1 MATLDG
7 GSFDGGFLMA
17 QSVQAHPWPPG
28 AATGIGSLPGT
39 DPGEAVRLV
48 LGEVPDLPYLPELPH
63 RGLGADLVG
72 RTGSLLV
79 DLPLEWQ
86 PHGWTVASHPG
97 RDLSRAHDQ
106 LARDLDAITE
116 LGQGLPLLKVSV
128 CGPMTLGASI
138 ELPNLHKVLTD
149 HGAFR
154 DLAASLAEGVREH
167 LADLASRL
175 PGTALV
181 LQVDEPSLPQVLS
194 GRVPTPSGYGTVR
207 SLERSIAGPALAQL
221 LAVAAEGHR
230 VVHCCAEDVPFDLL
244 ASSGASA
251 IAVDADLIT
260 HADLDAV
267 GELVESGVGLWLGVV
282 PGVDAPISVHS
293 ARAKIQPV
301 WSKLGFSPE
310 LLASA
315 VVPTP
320 SCGLAGASLG
330 YARKAMKV
338 LSEAGRSLLEEPA

>member
-1 MATLDG
+1 MPRWRFDDDSFG
-7 GSFDGGFLMA
+7 GMS
-17 QSVQAHPWPPG
+17 AHPWAPG
-28 AATGIGSLPGT
+28 ATTGIGSLPGT
-39 DPGEAVRLV
+39 DPDEAVRLV
-48 LGEVPDLPYLPELPH
+48 LGEVAELPYLPELPH

-72 RTGSLLV
+72 RTGSLLI

-86 PHGWTVASHPG
+86 PHGWTVASHSG
-97 RDLSRAHDQ
+97 KDGSRARDH

-128 CGPMTLGASI
+128 CGPMTLGANI

-154 DLAASLAEGVREH
+154 DLAESLAEGVRAH

-207 SLERSIAGPALAQL
+207 SMESSIAGPALAQVL
-221 LAVAAEGHR
+221 EVAAAGHR
-230 VVHCCAEDVPFDLL
+230 VVHCCAEDVPFELL

-260 HADLDAV
+260 HADLDAI
-267 GELVESGVGLWLGVV
+267 GELVEAGVALWLGVV
-282 PGVDAPISVHS
+282 PALDSRISVDS
-293 ARAKIQPV
+293 ARAKILPV

-310 LLASA
+310 LLGTA

-320 SCGLAGASLG
+320 VCGLAGASTR
-330 YARKAMKV
+330 YARRVMTV
-338 LSEAGRSLLEEPA
+338 LSDVGRSLLEEPS